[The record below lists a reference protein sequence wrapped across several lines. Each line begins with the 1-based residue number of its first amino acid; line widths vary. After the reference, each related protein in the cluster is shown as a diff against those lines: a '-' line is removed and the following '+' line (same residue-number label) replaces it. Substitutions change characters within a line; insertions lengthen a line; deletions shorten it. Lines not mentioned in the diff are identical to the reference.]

1 MHIRFSRFLAT
12 RKIWTVMLKNVIY
25 KAEYGWR
32 GKTLSLLSTS
42 FWVFVLVKHPETL
55 TRLWQASG
63 WIWRACEVFT
73 LALIPLLPLES
84 FISRTVF
91 TDTLIE
97 HRSMFGMKLTRAYS
111 GVTKLFQDTYSL
123 KIQFEDGKK
132 VKIWSSKGDLGKIV
146 SIIQK
151 QAGKPVLVETT
162 F

>member
-1 MHIRFSRFLAT
+1 MIGT
-12 RKIWTVMLKNVIY
+12 TTMIIY
-25 KAEYGWR
+25 KAGNGWR
-32 GKTLSLLSTS
+32 GKLLSSFYTS
-42 FWVFVLVKHPETL
+42 FWIVLLVSRPDTFI
-55 TRLWQASG
+55 RFWQASG
-63 WIWRACEVFT
+63 WIWRACMAFA
-73 LALIPLLPLES
+73 LATFPLVPLES

-111 GVTKLFQDTYSL
+111 DVTKLFQDTYFL

-132 VKIWSSKGDLGKIV
+132 MKIWSSKGDLGKIV

-151 QAGKPVLVETT
+151 HAGKPVPVEAA